1 MCVYVYSNNAE
12 DEMLSFGA
20 LMHSELMENM
30 SSNSGKNYAFNYS
43 QLMQHG
49 NDNNNSNNDNNNNN
63 SENNNNNARGGGGG
77 GDPPTVGKDN
87 EGAGDGDGNQHN
99 RTIEHHETPTA
110 FDFIAGEETHDARD
124 AFPGPTLFGLHQDN
138 GVDHAHDASYPFI
151 DTALAAVNDMQYS
164 GIGAAAD
171 QQHENAMEPAH
182 SKKKTPSKSRKPSG
196 TSLDSCGTFP
206 AVAVE
211 HDHNTTSSSRSTP
224 PKSKTKKTTPRK
236 STSGKKK
243 TSANTT
249 AARIDLNTHGAFFLP
264 DGTPANAL
272 TAPDDCSRHLFPS
285 NIGDAMLMPLIHQ
298 YEQVTTTKT
307 TAKTSKTPPK
317 RASLSSSSKKGAA
330 KSRANRS
337 ELPEGTF
344 HISQTSNRSGI
355 IIALEKM
362 ANDLLRDPTAEAKAT
377 TTATTT
383 TTTATARTTTPNSTA
398 SKVTSEDA
406 TLSATAGVQHP
417 QSDPALAPDTS
428 ITPPPATA
436 TPPPVVNGTV
446 LIDPTVAVPIAHM
459 TQTTAAALGNEVRAS
474 DLTAAGLGRVGGH
487 NYRGVTKHRCTG
499 RWEAHIWQDGRQL
512 YLGGFLHATVAAR
525 AYDVLAIKCKGDD
538 PEIIQQ
544 NINFPFDDY
553 TKPLPQKADGTPE
566 PWRDYVEL
574 IQAATKP
581 ELTNALR
588 RKSCGFARG
597 TSKFRGVTRR
607 SQSGRYEARSASTS
621 GKKYVYLGTFDTE
634 LEAARAYDR
643 AVIKHSG
650 TSAITNFDISDYKD
664 EIESL
669 LRAGGHIEGNTTS
682 SSTLHVAANAAP
694 KATDLAPI
702 AENHAVDASAPRDM
716 NVVGPDSATAAMT
729 GQPEDQHT
737 KQEDGDQQSLPV
749 PTTEAIHQLS
759 TTEQII
765 LELSSPSKPPLM
777 PVSVQASA
785 TTIDASHP
793 IVTELAAAIAAPTP
807 ATTLPAATMGNAS
820 ANSAKMKMK
829 RQRSICRNVSV
840 GSQPPPSVV
849 ARQLSNGYINVGNTR
864 RAGKDTSGL
873 TVPLLA
879 NHVPSV
885 ITKAGDNG
893 ASMST
898 LMEPSPPVTPNFSK
912 TGAADP
918 QTLPLLSTSSYLLDA
933 VLEHGDIANL
943 DTSNN
948 VLQARWSNAVENF
961 FGAAKVEG
969 AEEEDGDDAY
979 ERLAECTPQHQR
991 QDQKEQQTQQNVAL
1005 TPSHAARDEATMT
1018 QGALE
1023 NGSRLTSSRTLT
1035 RQKTID
1041 PTLLFDDW
1049 HI

>member
-63 SENNNNNARGGGGG
+63 SENNNNARGGGG

-330 KSRANRS
+330 KSTANFS

-377 TTATTT
+377 TTAT
-383 TTTATARTTTPNSTA
+383 ATPISAA
-398 SKVTSEDA
+398 SKVTSE
-406 TLSATAGVQHP
+406 
-417 QSDPALAPDTS
+417 
-428 ITPPPATA
+428 
-436 TPPPVVNGTV
+436 
-446 LIDPTVAVPIAHM
+446 
-459 TQTTAAALGNEVRAS
+459 
-474 DLTAAGLGRVGGH
+474 AGLGRVGG
-487 NYRGVTKHRCTG
+487 RCGVSSTSTG
-499 RWEAHIWQDGRQL
+499 RWRASIHQDGRQL
-512 YLGGFLHATVAAR
+512 YLGVFLHATVAAR
-525 AYDVLAIKCKGDD
+525 AHDILAIKCKGDN
-538 PEIIQQ
+538 PRNIQR
-544 NINFPFDDY
+544 NINFPLDDY
-553 TKPLPQKADGTPE
+553 KKPLPQKADGTPE

-574 IQAATKP
+574 IQAATTQ
-581 ELTNALR
+581 ELTNTVH
-588 RKSCGFARG
+588 RKSDSFARG
-597 TSKFRGVTRR
+597 TNKFRGVTRTPN
-607 SQSGRYEARSASTS
+607 GRYTANKSHGNKT
-621 GKKYVYLGTFDTE
+621 VYLGTFDTE
-634 LEAARAYDR
+634 LDAARAYDR
-643 AVIKHSG
+643 HSIKHSG
-650 TSAITNFDISDYKD
+650 RSAKTNLDISNYED

-669 LRAGGHIEGNTTS
+669 LREGGHIEGNTTS

-694 KATDLAPI
+694 K
-702 AENHAVDASAPRDM
+702 
-716 NVVGPDSATAAMT
+716 VVKD
-729 GQPEDQHT
+729 EHYY
-737 KQEDGDQQSLPV
+737 QE
-749 PTTEAIHQLS
+749 
-759 TTEQII
+759 
-765 LELSSPSKPPLM
+765 K
-777 PVSVQASA
+777 
-785 TTIDASHP
+785 
-793 IVTELAAAIAAPTP
+793 
-807 ATTLPAATMGNAS
+807 
-820 ANSAKMKMK
+820 
-829 RQRSICRNVSV
+829 
-840 GSQPPPSVV
+840 
-849 ARQLSNGYINVGNTR
+849 Y
-864 RAGKDTSGL
+864 
-873 TVPLLA
+873 
-879 NHVPSV
+879 
-885 ITKAGDNG
+885 
-893 ASMST
+893 
-898 LMEPSPPVTPNFSK
+898 
-912 TGAADP
+912 
-918 QTLPLLSTSSYLLDA
+918 
-933 VLEHGDIANL
+933 
-943 DTSNN
+943 N
-948 VLQARWSNAVENF
+948 VLCRR
-961 FGAAKVEG
+961 K
-969 AEEEDGDDAY
+969 
-979 ERLAECTPQHQR
+979 
-991 QDQKEQQTQQNVAL
+991 
-1005 TPSHAARDEATMT
+1005 
-1018 QGALE
+1018 
-1023 NGSRLTSSRTLT
+1023 
-1035 RQKTID
+1035 
-1041 PTLLFDDW
+1041 
-1049 HI
+1049 